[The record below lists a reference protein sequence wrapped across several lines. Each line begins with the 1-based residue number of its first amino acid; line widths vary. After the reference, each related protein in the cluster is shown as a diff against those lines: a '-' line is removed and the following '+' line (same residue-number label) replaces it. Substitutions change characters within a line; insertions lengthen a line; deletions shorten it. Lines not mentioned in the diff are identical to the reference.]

1 MNLGIIEL
9 NWSTLMIVANLVI
22 LYLIM
27 KRFFFERIHNFM
39 QSRQDSV
46 KDDIAAAEAVNKR
59 ADKKMEEYQRR
70 IANVESES
78 RDIIRNAK
86 TNADARAK
94 RIIDDA
100 NQQAA
105 KIIEQ
110 AEEEVRRERA
120 RAMSGMKDEVTVLA
134 LMAASKVLEQELS
147 GSDQQRKIVNRVI
160 EEAGNSG
167 WQN

>member
-120 RAMSGMKDEVTVLA
+120 KAMSGMKDEVTVLA